1 MDRFTSVELNMLSK
15 RKEGTGFHHPGG
27 EDSYHTA
34 EFYIKTIDF
43 TAASSNLLC

>member
-1 MDRFTSVELNMLSK
+1 MDRFTFVELMHSK
-15 RKEGTGFHHPGG
+15 RKEITDFYHPDE

-43 TAASSNLLC
+43 TAASSSLLC